1 MKNSNEKSLKI
12 VKETIFDRIKRF
24 INQILK
30 KNNNNLEIQPQQV
43 SSNLPKEEFIQ
54 KMNNTEETADL
65 IRKIETAE
73 IKIEEQKDEELE
85 QINANLTRY
94 LEKITQEIENNK
106 TEEKIVENQIKN
118 YKEQMA
124 KYKERMA
131 N

>member
-12 VKETIFDRIKRF
+12 VKETIFDKIKRF

-30 KNNNNLEIQPQQV
+30 KNNNNIEIQPQQL
-43 SSNLPKEEFIQ
+43 SYNLPKEEFIQ
-54 KMNNTEETADL
+54 KLNNTEETADL
-65 IRKIETAE
+65 IRKIETEE

-94 LEKITQEIENNK
+94 LEKITQEIENHK

>member
-30 KNNNNLEIQPQQV
+30 KNNNEIEIQPQQV

-65 IRKIETAE
+65 IRKIETEE

-94 LEKITQEIENNK
+94 LEKITQEIENHK

>member
-30 KNNNNLEIQPQQV
+30 KNNNNIEIQPQQV